1 MARLDH
7 EARMTIKTLSRRG
20 VSQREIARLLDV
32 TEGTV
37 RYHTRRMAGPA
48 PDGRA
53 KPFLAASY
61 AEAIAFWRSLQDPER
76 LNLAHLHDWLV
87 TEHDYPGSQR
97 SLQRYWKATYPA
109 PRIHARRRVET
120 PPGAQIQADWADFP
134 SVIVGG
140 ERLYLRAFRMVL
152 SHSRRD
158 AIVWSLQKD
167 MLAWLSCH
175 TEALR
180 RLGGVAATV
189 RVDNEKTAVSRGAG
203 AWGEVNATY
212 RRYAQLMRF
221 HVDACP
227 PRTPRNKGKVERSV
241 RTQRWGADPS
251 RYAWRDLEELQAW
264 SDEEAERS
272 ARRRR
277 CPATGTTVTE
287 AWNEERRMLTP
298 LPEPVW
304 EPFDLVQTR
313 QVTLDGLVSFEGRQY
328 NVPFRYVLTWV
339 EVRGCARTVQVVADA
354 AIVAVHP
361 RHTAERLVINPVYY
375 DGSSTERVVAP
386 PPLGKLGRRM
396 MELACEPVQHRSIDY
411 YHALMEVAR

>member
-1 MARLDH
+1 
-7 EARMTIKTLSRRG
+7 MTIKSLSQRG

-37 RYHTRRMAGPA
+37 RYHARCRADPA

-61 AEAIAFWRSLQDPER
+61 AEAIAFWRSLQDPDR
-76 LNLAHLHDWLV
+76 LNLADLHDWLV
-87 TEHDYPGSQR
+87 AEHSYPGSLR

-140 ERLYLRAFRMVL
+140 ERIYLRAFRMVL
-152 SHSRRD
+152 GDGRRD
-158 AIVWSLQKD
+158 AVVWSVQKD
-167 MLAWLSCH
+167 MLAWLSRH

-227 PRTPRNKGKVERSV
+227 PRTPRNKGKIERSV

-251 RYAWRDLEELQAW
+251 RYGWRD
-264 SDEEAERS
+264 DESEKS

-277 CPATGTTVTE
+277 CPATGTTVLE
-287 AWNEERRMLTP
+287 ASHEERRVLTP

-313 QVTLDGLVSFEGRQY
+313 QVTVDGLVSFEGRQY
-328 NVPFRYVLTWV
+328 NVPFHYVLTWV

-354 AIVAVHP
+354 AIMAVHP
-361 RHTAERLVINPVYY
+361 RHTAERLVINPAYY
-375 DGSSTERVVAP
+375 DGPSTERVVAP
-386 PPLGKLGRRM
+386 PSLGKLGRRM
-396 MELACEPVQHRSIDY
+396 MELACESVQHRSIDY